1 MFSRSSR
8 ARTLAGI
15 AAVATLALTA
25 CSDTSSDTDNDA
37 AGDSGESYS
46 IGINQLVQHPA
57 LDAAAE
63 GFKLIIGHAGVF
75 RLIICP

>member
-37 AGDSGESYS
+37 AGDSSESYK
-46 IGINQLVQHPA
+46 IGRAHV
-57 LDAAAE
+57 
-63 GFKLIIGHAGVF
+63 
-75 RLIICP
+75 